1 MYNKLIYLNVIFGE
15 IMNRMWENII
25 LPIINFKNIKYIVE
39 IGVDEGINTKNI
51 LNYCIENNAKLVSID
66 PNPNFDEILFQ
77 KEYGDCFTF
86 FKEMS
91 LVRLPYLEDYDCILI
106 DGDHN
111 WYTVF
116 HELQNISKKFNQNN
130 FPLIFLHDVS
140 WPYGRRDLYYNPD
153 DIPSD
158 YQNDY
163 SKLGMHPDSED
174 LLPEYGLNTNLF
186 NANKENTPKNGVLT
200 AIEDFLNECQLDL
213 EFHFV
218 PIFFGLGILHKKDD
232 ELYEFI
238 EKTVYNEDILSLV
251 ELYYIRSDI
260 NKSIKFLK
268 QMKYCKQLSEK
279 NAQNDTEIKNLT
291 QELEKN
297 IKRLSEIEGELSNK
311 NTQLTDLRQKN
322 LNLTDENN
330 LQKQYVLD
338 LKSQIDKLDNEF
350 NIKNDI
356 LDSINKTNKQLTK
369 TNELHLNEIN
379 DLNKKLN
386 DSYDNLANTKLE
398 LIKSKY
404 SINETIIKHASL
416 NGIYKDQSDEI
427 LQLKEDNNN
436 LMNLSEN
443 FPRDGSDFEITM
455 DDEIYRLKNHF
466 IKSDKKVQDF
476 KVKYSETT
484 FGLNQEKRKSK
495 ILLNQ
500 KMSLNNKIGI
510 MQDEFES
517 LNNDLSNSE
526 ELISDLKELLDEK
539 QDELDYLNEIY
550 QNTVK
555 MKYNLEQENAY
566 LKNLNRN
573 LMLKTNDQTK

>member
-1 MYNKLIYLNVIFGE
+1 
-15 IMNRMWENII
+15 MNRMWENIM
-25 LPIINFKNIKYIVE
+25 LPIINFKNINYIVE

-77 KEYGDCFTF
+77 KEYGDYFTF

-91 LVRLPYLEDYDCILI
+91 LDRLPYLEDYDCILI

-116 HELQNISKKFNQNN
+116 HELQSISKKFNQSN

-153 DIPSD
+153 NIPSD

-232 ELYEFI
+232 ELSDFI
-238 EKTVYNEDILSLV
+238 EKTIYNEDILSLV

-268 QMKYCKQLSEK
+268 QMKFCKQLSEK

-311 NTQLTDLRQKN
+311 NSQLTDLHEKN

-356 LDSINKTNKQLTK
+356 LNSINTTNKQLTK

-379 DLNKKLN
+379 DLNKKLD
-386 DSYDNLANTKLE
+386 DSYDKLANAKLE

-404 SINETIIKHASL
+404 SINETIIKHTSL
-416 NGIYKDQSDEI
+416 NGINKDQSDEI
-427 LQLKEDNNN
+427 ILLKEDNDY
-436 LMNLSEN
+436 LMNLAEN

-455 DDEIYRLKNHF
+455 DDEIHRLKNHF
-466 IKSDKKVQDF
+466 IKSDKKVQDY

-484 FGLNQEKRKSK
+484 FDLNQEKRKSN

-500 KMSLNNKIGI
+500 KMSLNQNMGI

-566 LKNLNRN
+566 LKNLNRE
-573 LMLKTNDQTK
+573 LMLKTNNQTK